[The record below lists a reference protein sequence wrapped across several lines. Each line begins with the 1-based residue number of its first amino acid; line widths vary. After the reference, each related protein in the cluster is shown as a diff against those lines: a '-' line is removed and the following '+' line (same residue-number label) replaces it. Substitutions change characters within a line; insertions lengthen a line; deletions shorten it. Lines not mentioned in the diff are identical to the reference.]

1 MTKTRT
7 GNPPPLNPHCFRKMK
22 QAETNFMRHF
32 WFGKDRRRAK
42 KWARQYR
49 KWLDKLIT
57 C

>member
-1 MTKTRT
+1 MKVA
-7 GNPPPLNPHCFRKMK
+7 NPPPLNPHCFRKMK
-22 QAETNFMRHF
+22 QAETNFQRHF
-32 WFGKDRRRAK
+32 WFGKDRRCAK